1 MTRRTATGNFVLI
14 SLEGTLRLE
23 SRAYLNRSD
32 EKHLQRRVAGYHDIR
47 LDGLTDIVTRARG
60 QKVLDLGC
68 NRGLV
73 GFEMANNG
81 ASVVHGCDL
90 DPDCIDV
97 ARGVFADLRA
107 VESRFEVV
115 DLTKEM
121 PFPEERYD
129 IVLMIATYHK
139 IKRVMSV
146 GDLSALIINLA
157 KRTDKFFVWRGN
169 GDAPEAESEMAALD
183 RDLKPWFKRVHTSDL
198 SKTLGLA
205 AIWERV

>member
-1 MTRRTATGNFVLI
+1 M
-14 SLEGTLRLE
+14 
-23 SRAYLNRSD
+23 NRSD
-32 EKHLQRRVAGYHDIR
+32 EKQLQRRVAGYHDLR
-47 LDGLTDIVTRARG
+47 LDGLTDIVLRAKG

-81 ASVVHGCDL
+81 ASIVHGCDI
-90 DPDCIDV
+90 DEGCISV

-107 VESRFEVV
+107 VESRFDVV

-121 PFPEERYD
+121 PFPKERYD

-139 IKRVMSV
+139 IKRVMSA
-146 GDLSALIINLA
+146 GDLSALIVNIA

-169 GDAPEAESEMAALD
+169 GEMPEAEEEMAALD
-183 RDLKPWFKRVHTSDL
+183 RDLKGAGLKRVHTSHL
-198 SKTLGLA
+198 SLTLGLA
-205 AIWERV
+205 AIWAKY